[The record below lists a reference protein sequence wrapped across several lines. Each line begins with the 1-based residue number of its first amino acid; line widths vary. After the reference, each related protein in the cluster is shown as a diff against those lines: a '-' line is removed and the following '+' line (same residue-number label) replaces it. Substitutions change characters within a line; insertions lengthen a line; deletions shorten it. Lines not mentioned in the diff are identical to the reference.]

1 MGSTQRLIAM
11 IAITAAMMIASLAP
25 ASVAAAEQAADA
37 RQEIVLD
44 PAERAFV
51 LAEMRGFLQSVE
63 GIVAAL
69 ASGKLAEAEAPAAKS
84 GMTVTHSVPPT
95 LPRKLPREFM
105 MMGHATHQA
114 FDALAE
120 EARSIGDNAVILKQ
134 LEQILNTCNTCHSS
148 YRLSGG

>member
-1 MGSTQRLIAM
+1 MGSTARITTVIAVV
-11 IAITAAMMIASLAP
+11 TAMTF
-25 ASVAAAEQAADA
+25 AAGTQVSDVIAEQSGDA

-44 PAERAFV
+44 AAERAFV

-69 ASGKLAEAEAPAAKS
+69 ASERVADAKAPAAKS
-84 GMTVTHSVPPT
+84 GMGAMHAVPPT
-95 LPRKLPREFM
+95 LPKKLPNEFK
-105 MMGHATHQA
+105 MMGRATHQA
-114 FDALAE
+114 FDAIAQ
-120 EARSIGDNAVILKQ
+120 EAAGMADTTVVLKQ